1 LEPAKGRH
9 CSTLFPDQPRRG
21 RLIVITGPSG
31 VGKSSVVEGLI
42 HRLPFHFS
50 VSMTTRAPRPGEEE
64 GVDYLFVDDARF
76 AKAVAAGELAEW
88 AEYSG
93 HRYGTP
99 KAGLEIHLARGEDV
113 LLDIELHGARQI
125 KSVYPEALLIFIEP
139 PDPAVL
145 EERLR
150 GRGDTTEAEIAERL
164 AVAEAQ
170 IAEGRGLFDH
180 FVINDDLVSAV
191 DRVAGILS
199 ASRRLDSS

>member
-1 LEPAKGRH
+1 
-9 CSTLFPDQPRRG
+9 
-21 RLIVITGPSG
+21 VVTGPSG

-42 HRLPFHFS
+42 DRLPFYFS
-50 VSMTTRAPRPGEEE
+50 VSMTTRAPRPGEED

-76 AKAVAAGELAEW
+76 SEALAAGELAEW

-99 KAGLEIHLARGEDV
+99 RAGLDAHLSRGDDV
-113 LLDIELHGARQI
+113 LLDIEVLGARQI
-125 KSVYPEALLIFIEP
+125 KSAYPAAVLIFIEP
-139 PDPAVL
+139 PDLAVL
-145 EERLR
+145 EARLR

-170 IAEGRGLFDH
+170 IAEGRELFDH
-180 FVINDDLVSAV
+180 FVINDDLASAI

-199 ASRRLDSS
+199 APRRLDLP